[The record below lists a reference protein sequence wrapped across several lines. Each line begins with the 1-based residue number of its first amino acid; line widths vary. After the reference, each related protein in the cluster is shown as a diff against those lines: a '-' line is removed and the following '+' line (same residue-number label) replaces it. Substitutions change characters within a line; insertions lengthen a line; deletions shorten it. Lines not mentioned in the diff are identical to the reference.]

1 MVVSADRDKQTTF
14 SLLGHGSNLSPSEE
28 KVFNYLL
35 ENALTDTFLSVTDL
49 AEKAGVSEA
58 TVIRF
63 CQKIG
68 FSGFLEFK
76 KAFLQDR
83 LQTRTEPSP
92 YSKITAADEPDIIL
106 QKVFAILED
115 SLRRSSERI
124 DKSAFA
130 KAVEWLA
137 DADIMELYAHGGSG
151 HIAQNVAIQY
161 QRQGLRCVVYT
172 DPLVHAMAI
181 QRTRPE
187 DVVVGISH
195 TGETLS
201 VVEAIK
207 TGRKRGLRT
216 IAVTNFPQSALAQSA
231 EVVILTATND
241 PALFSDA
248 GASRVSQIAALDAI
262 GVAVSVRKRES
273 N

>member
-241 PALFSDA
+241 PALKTNC
-248 GASRVSQIAALDAI
+248 GH
-262 GVAVSVRKRES
+262 
-273 N
+273 

>member
-1 MVVSADRDKQTTF
+1 M
-14 SLLGHGSNLSPSEE
+14 
-28 KVFNYLL
+28 L

-63 CQKIG
+63 CQR
-68 FSGFLEFK
+68 SVLGFLEFK

-106 QKVFAILED
+106 QKVFAILKIPCGALQNALTNPPSQKRWNGSRMRTSWSFMPTAVPATLPKRRHSIPKAGLKVR
-115 SLRRSSERI
+115 SLHRPLGAR
-124 DKSAFA
+124 
-130 KAVEWLA
+130 
-137 DADIMELYAHGGSG
+137 HG
-151 HIAQNVAIQY
+151 H
-161 QRQGLRCVVYT
+161 
-172 DPLVHAMAI
+172 
-181 QRTRPE
+181 RTRPE